1 LSVPAR
7 LALRDLATQW
17 QNAAALAAVFAIAVT
32 AYVALGGY
40 HRALVSDY
48 AAAQED
54 RLVVQETQSFGEFYG
69 SRLPPDVADA
79 LRALGVTEVIA
90 EIHSVVG
97 TSLRD
102 AVLLKGIDLERYPTI
117 DRFVVEA
124 GRALGPGDSSRQAM
138 IGRRLADRLA
148 AAPGDV
154 IRLRGR
160 PFEVVGVF
168 ATGSYNENEAWV
180 PLREAQELLGWGE
193 DVSVYV
199 VPDDGPLTA
208 GHQIRPGVSVARRG
222 ELWSTFPRQ
231 WDGLMTLLGAVVQ
244 AIGVAA
250 AFGLGTLL
258 WKLAWRQRRDL
269 AILRSLGFGR
279 AVLISFI
286 AVQGAA
292 IAVAGGLGG
301 VLAATALLRWARPV
315 LAGVSLRPFLS
326 IELLGSTAL
335 WLAALTALSIAVPVL
350 GLGRKPLAEL
360 LSEV

>member
-1 LSVPAR
+1 V
-7 LALRDLATQW
+7 
-17 QNAAALAAVFAIAVT
+17 
-32 AYVALGGY
+32 
-40 HRALVSDY
+40 
-48 AAAQED
+48 
-54 RLVVQETQSFGEFYG
+54 
-69 SRLPPDVADA
+69 
-79 LRALGVTEVIA
+79 
-90 EIHSVVG
+90 
-97 TSLRD
+97 
-102 AVLLKGIDLERYPTI
+102 
-117 DRFVVEA
+117 
-124 GRALGPGDSSRQAM
+124 
-138 IGRRLADRLA
+138 ADRLA

-199 VPDDGPLTA
+199 IPDDGQLAA
-208 GHQIRPGVSVARRG
+208 GRQIRPGVSVVRRG

-279 AVLISFI
+279 AVLISYI